1 MFTLKG
7 FQLKY
12 FLFRCLTVTSNTL
25 DSHSS
30 PKGSKQMIT
39 LSYIYYIE
47 FTNAAG
53 QPDCEKVEVK
63 RNYET
68 TDEDQAGELAMRAW
82 VAPSNFIPGTL
93 AIC

>member
-1 MFTLKG
+1 
-7 FQLKY
+7 
-12 FLFRCLTVTSNTL
+12 
-25 DSHSS
+25 
-30 PKGSKQMIT
+30 MIT

-68 TDEDQAGELAMRAW
+68 TDQDQAEELAMRFW
-82 VAPSNFIPGTL
+82 VAPANFIPGTL